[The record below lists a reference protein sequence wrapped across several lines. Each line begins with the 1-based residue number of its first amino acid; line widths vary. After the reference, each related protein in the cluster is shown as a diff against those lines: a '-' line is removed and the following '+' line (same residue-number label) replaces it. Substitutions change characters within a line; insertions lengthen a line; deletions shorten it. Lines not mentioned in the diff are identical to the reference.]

1 MPGLIAFALRNRLLV
16 LAMTLGLVGLGL
28 WSMARLPIDAI
39 PDVTNV
45 QVQVNTNAPAL
56 SPLEVE
62 RQITLPV
69 ELAMFGLPQLEQ
81 IRSLSKFGLSQ
92 VTVVF
97 EDGTDLYFARQ
108 QVQERLQMARE
119 EIPDLLGT
127 PEMGPISTGLGEIF
141 QYAVVADSTST
152 VTATELR
159 TIQDWIVALQLRT
172 VPGVA
177 EVNSFGGFEKQYQVL
192 VRPEAL
198 IQYGIT
204 LEQVLDAVVANN
216 INAGGGYITRGAEQL
231 VVRGV
236 GQVQDLDQIRNIV
249 LTSRDGVPIL
259 VRNVADVEIGHT
271 IRQGA
276 VTKDGLGEVVT
287 GIVMMR
293 VGENARTVVADV
305 RERFEAAKATLPDGV
320 HLETF
325 YDRTELVERTIGTVQ
340 RNLLEGAVLVIVVLF
355 IMLGNLR
362 AALIV
367 ALAIPLSML
376 FAFSAMVQ
384 TGIAGSLMSLGAI
397 DFGLVVDGSVVMV
410 ENAMRRLSEPDH
422 KAKGFLTRVRES
434 CSEVA
439 RPILFGVGIII
450 VVYLPILSLQGVE
463 GKLFRPM
470 ALTVVFALV
479 GSLVLTF
486 LLTPV
491 LITLGLRG
499 RIEEKDVWLMRRAK
513 AIYAPALDWTLRH
526 GRRVVIGAAV
536 AVTAA
541 VVALPFLGSEFI
553 PRLDEGS
560 FAIQVLRL
568 PSVSLEESVRQSTV
582 LETRLLE
589 AFPDEI
595 SDVVSKT
602 GRAEIATDPMGVN
615 ISDVLVVLH
624 PQDDWVKVS
633 TKEELERGM
642 AEVLDAMPGMVY
654 TFSQPIELRVNEL
667 IAGVRSDLAI
677 KIFGDDLEVLQD
689 RAAATVAAVSELK
702 GATGFKAQQLTGLP
716 QLEIVV
722 RPEQLARYGINAADV
737 MRSVEAIGGI
747 IATTVLEGQRRF
759 ALAVRYPPS
768 ARTDP
773 EAVAALLISAPG
785 GQHVPL
791 GQLADIAIVQGPS
804 DLSHEDGSRL
814 VIVEGNV
821 RGRDMGSFVTD
832 VQALFAD
839 GTIELPAGYRVDFG
853 GQFEN
858 LERGTRRLALVVP
871 LSLLLIFVLLF
882 ATFGTLRQ
890 AALVFTGIPLAAVG
904 GVLALLLRGMPFSI
918 SAGVGFIALFGIAV
932 LNGVVLV
939 TYLNELRAR
948 GMPLAEVVREGG
960 MTRLRPVLM
969 TALVASVGFLPMA
982 LSHGSGAEVQRPVAT
997 VVIGGLVTA
1006 TLLTLL
1012 VLPLLYFHI
1021 ETRAARRGSLVDAKG
1036 TA

>member
-1 MPGLIAFALRNRLLV
+1 
-16 LAMTLGLVGLGL
+16 
-28 WSMARLPIDAI
+28 
-39 PDVTNV
+39 
-45 QVQVNTNAPAL
+45 
-56 SPLEVE
+56 
-62 RQITLPV
+62 
-69 ELAMFGLPQLEQ
+69 
-81 IRSLSKFGLSQ
+81 
-92 VTVVF
+92 
-97 EDGTDLYFARQ
+97 
-108 QVQERLQMARE
+108 
-119 EIPDLLGT
+119 
-127 PEMGPISTGLGEIF
+127 
-141 QYAVVADSTST
+141 
-152 VTATELR
+152 
-159 TIQDWIVALQLRT
+159 
-172 VPGVA
+172 
-177 EVNSFGGFEKQYQVL
+177 
-192 VRPEAL
+192 
-198 IQYGIT
+198 
-204 LEQVLDAVVANN
+204 
-216 INAGGGYITRGAEQL
+216 
-231 VVRGV
+231 
-236 GQVQDLDQIRNIV
+236 
-249 LTSRDGVPIL
+249 
-259 VRNVADVEIGHT
+259 
-271 IRQGA
+271 
-276 VTKDGLGEVVT
+276 
-287 GIVMMR
+287 
-293 VGENARTVVADV
+293 
-305 RERFEAAKATLPDGV
+305 
-320 HLETF
+320 
-325 YDRTELVERTIGTVQ
+325 
-340 RNLLEGAVLVIVVLF
+340 
-355 IMLGNLR
+355 
-362 AALIV
+362 
-367 ALAIPLSML
+367 
-376 FAFSAMVQ
+376 
-384 TGIAGSLMSLGAI
+384 
-397 DFGLVVDGSVVMV
+397 
-410 ENAMRRLSEPDH
+410 
-422 KAKGFLTRVRES
+422 
-434 CSEVA
+434 
-439 RPILFGVGIII
+439 
-450 VVYLPILSLQGVE
+450 
-463 GKLFRPM
+463 
-470 ALTVVFALV
+470 
-479 GSLVLTF
+479 
-486 LLTPV
+486 
-491 LITLGLRG
+491 
-499 RIEEKDVWLMRRAK
+499 MRRAK
-513 AIYAPALDWTLRH
+513 AIYAPALDWTLGH
-526 GRRVVIGAAV
+526 GRRVVLGAAV
-536 AVTAA
+536 AVAAA
-541 VVALPFLGSEFI
+541 VATFPFLGSEFI

-582 LETRLLE
+582 LEKRLLE

-615 ISDVLVVLH
+615 ISDVLVMLH
-624 PQDDWVKVS
+624 PQNDWVKAS

-642 AEVLDAMPGMVY
+642 AAVLDAMPGMVY
-654 TFSQPIELRVNEL
+654 SFSQPIELRVNEL

-689 RAAATVAAVSELK
+689 RAAETVAAVSELE

-737 MRSVEAIGGI
+737 MRSVEAIGGV
-747 IATTVLEGQRRF
+747 IATTLLEGQRRF

-785 GQHVPL
+785 GQRVPL

-821 RGRDMGSFVTD
+821 RGRDMGSFVAD
-832 VQALFAD
+832 VQALFTD
-839 GTIELPAGYRVDFG
+839 GTIVLPAGYRVDFG

-948 GMPLAEVVREGG
+948 GMPLAQVVREGG

-1021 ETRAARRGSLVDAKG
+1021 ESRAARRGSVGDAEE